1 MENIKKFFHDPQ
13 KLYFLS
19 VLNVCLAL
27 LSYYFLMTNKSLTEI
42 YLMFAKHSYKVSE
55 TNINLI
61 IFFSFFLCANLV
73 SFICSCIYFQK
84 SIRNINKKYSQVTT
98 KIQEAEEE
106 LTKKDDEIADL
117 QERLEAEEKW
127 SNTLEKERD
136 QHDFSHLE
144 QTRALEKELAELE
157 EENQGL
163 RDEIERMEQQLA
175 EKVTAQGVNAA
186 QAEVKGRLKRL
197 EKAIG
202 MPEDWS
208 QATERKYP
216 PVVRVVGYLL
226 QGKDREQ
233 IAAILASEKKKGTE
247 YGQPV
252 DKICF
257 TQSQID
263 ALLTEEPIEELSIP
277 QIGVLIDDGGVKA
290 ADSYE
295 TSAKRAK
302 NRCLKRSVPP
312 RAQ

>member
-19 VLNVCLAL
+19 VLNACLAL
-27 LSYYFLMTNKSLTEI
+27 FSYYFLLTNKSLTEI
-42 YLMFAKHSYKVSE
+42 YLIFAKHSYKVNE

-73 SFICSCIYFQK
+73 SFVCSCIYFQK
-84 SIRNINKKYSQVTT
+84 SIRNINKRYSQVTT

-163 RDEIERMEQQLA
+163 RDEIERLQKELA
-175 EKVTAQGVNAA
+175 WKSEAEGQGVDAA
-186 QAEVKGRLKRL
+186 QAESLEAFAKESGGQAANIDRLALPKYGAIKFVDDCYRANMTPEQTAVELSKLGYKNPSICALLHPDDIGKGPDGQVKKLIDYPDQYGRDLIAGRVKGK
-197 EKAIG
+197 KA
-202 MPEDWS
+202 W
-208 QATERKYP
+208 
-216 PVVRVVGYLL
+216 
-226 QGKDREQ
+226 
-233 IAAILASEKKKGTE
+233 
-247 YGQPV
+247 
-252 DKICF
+252 
-257 TQSQID
+257 
-263 ALLTEEPIEELSIP
+263 
-277 QIGVLIDDGGVKA
+277 
-290 ADSYE
+290 
-295 TSAKRAK
+295 
-302 NRCLKRSVPP
+302 
-312 RAQ
+312 